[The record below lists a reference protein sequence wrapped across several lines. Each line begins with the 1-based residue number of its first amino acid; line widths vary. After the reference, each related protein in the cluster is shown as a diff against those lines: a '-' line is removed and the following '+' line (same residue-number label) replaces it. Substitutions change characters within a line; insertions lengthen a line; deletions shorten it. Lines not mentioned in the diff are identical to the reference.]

1 MDISMP
7 KLNGIEATRSIL
19 QRAPHA
25 GAREVRDSERHRHA
39 RLAGAVEF

>member
-19 QRAPHA
+19 RLVAEGKSNA
-25 GAREVRDSERHRHA
+25 GRSGVLIVKLGPIRS
-39 RLAGAVEF
+39 

>member
-25 GAREVRDSERHRHA
+25 GIVM
-39 RLAGAVEF
+39 LAMHSTCRRW

>member
-1 MDISMP
+1 MDISTP

-25 GAREVRDSERHRHA
+25 GIVMLSMHSTCRRW
-39 RLAGAVEF
+39 